1 MIHTRIPITMTI
13 LSVLVLFST
22 GCSLVES
29 PRVAARRMT
38 RMFTPNPDDWESG
51 ADEESSKWDFVGKEG
66 RGDAEREKDP
76 DPLYTKFLMSKK
88 SVEIHR
94 SLGID

>member
-1 MIHTRIPITMTI
+1 MIHARLPLTI
-13 LSVLVLFST
+13 VCVLMFSSA

-38 RMFTPNPDDWESG
+38 RMFTPNPNDWDSD
-51 ADEESSKWDFVGKEG
+51 ADEDSTKWDFVGKEG

-76 DPLYTKFLMSKK
+76 DPLYTRFLMSKK